1 MTFFAFKTPYD
12 FWIDRD
18 KFGQTPYNFA
28 KDKESRN
35 EFRKFMGQFPDR
47 YDYKAAQVSALNSFK
62 TYICFI
68 LHKGFSC
75 KNYPPPKKKK
85 KELEAKIIGKTIF
98 CDLFNILCSSS
109 WHVDDTCNTKPM
121 QKLILVLKN
130 LNHFFYLAKTHVYIQ
145 CIFRIVRSITGM
157 WLIVLI
163 NCVFMQGSCIF
174 LLDPQ
179 CIDKWY
185 GTRKKTESSR
195 KEKTAEKSQTGK
207 VKSK

>member
-1 MTFFAFKTPYD
+1 
-12 FWIDRD
+12 
-18 KFGQTPYNFA
+18 
-28 KDKESRN
+28 
-35 EFRKFMGQFPDR
+35 MGQFPDR

-68 LHKGFSC
+68 LHKVFFLQ
-75 KNYPPPKKKK
+75 KLTPPPKKKN
-85 KELEAKIIGKTIF
+85 EAKIIEKTIF
-98 CDLFNILCSSS
+98 CYLFNILCSSS
-109 WHVDDTCNTKPM
+109 WHVNDTCNTKSM

-130 LNHFFYLAKTHVYIQ
+130 LNHFFYQAKTHVYRQ
-145 CIFRIVRSITGM
+145 CTCLFETIRSFLWI
-157 WLIVLI
+157 INLI
-163 NCVFMQGSCIF
+163 NCVLMQESCVF